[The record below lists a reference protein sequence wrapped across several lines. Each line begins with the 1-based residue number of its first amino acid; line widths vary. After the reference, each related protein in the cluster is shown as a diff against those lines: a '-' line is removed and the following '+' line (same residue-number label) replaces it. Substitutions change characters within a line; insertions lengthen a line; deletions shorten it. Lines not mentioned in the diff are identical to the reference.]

1 MSDVLHFPS
10 VDHKQAVQFLES
22 ACRNWRN
29 VPPLSSDDIADVADA
44 LTHFCKNHMAAS
56 EQTPELLYAEE
67 RQKHAVA
74 ALEHALADARAGN
87 LTGFAFTAIGR
98 PGENRVAMAYSFD
111 ETDPATLLE
120 MVDATRTLSIEVAR
134 GGK

>member
-1 MSDVLHFPS
+1 MSD
-10 VDHKQAVQFLES
+10 
-22 ACRNWRN
+22 C
-29 VPPLSSDDIADVADA
+29 PPLKPCPFCGGPAKLINGCPGSWIVKCTRCHATSDDRHHDATITAWNTRCEIEARDV
-44 LTHFCKNHMAAS
+44 
-56 EQTPELLYAEE
+56 
-67 RQKHAVA
+67 RQQHAIA
-74 ALEHALADARAGN
+74 ALERALADARAGD

-111 ETDPATLLE
+111 ETDPSTLLE